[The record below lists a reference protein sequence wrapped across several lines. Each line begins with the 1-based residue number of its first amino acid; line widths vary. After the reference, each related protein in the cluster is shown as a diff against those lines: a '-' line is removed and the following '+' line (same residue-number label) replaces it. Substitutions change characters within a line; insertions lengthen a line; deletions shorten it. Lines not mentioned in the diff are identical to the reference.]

1 MKSFHWKYKVFIE
14 SKKFSLKVKVKVETV
29 WWRPANDLFV
39 FINLC
44 QQDWPSTQCSQLCT
58 TMQWKWNN
66 SNALPRYAIPW
77 TTILPCKRLQCLANH
92 YIQCNL
98 LLIIISCFKQNL
110 NGCSDFV
117 RFWYY
122 MLVPPRSFNKGHLRQ
137 RPSWLHDIDY
147 SVGSNNGPGPKI
159 TPCKEI

>member
-44 QQDWPSTQCSQLCT
+44 QQDWPSTQCNQLCT

-77 TTILPCKRLQCLANH
+77 TTILPCKRLQSLANH

-110 NGCSDFV
+110 NGC
-117 RFWYY
+117 
-122 MLVPPRSFNKGHLRQ
+122 MQ
-137 RPSWLHDIDY
+137 RLCAFLILY
-147 SVGSNNGPGPKI
+147 ACATRVI
-159 TPCKEI
+159 Q